1 MTSKHFVSS
10 QKLVQSSQQNSFNNE
25 NDDDTL
31 PLELFSPLNNQAA
44 PGALR
49 DSFSPAFA
57 VRTEAKQDVDT
68 RFTEGS
74 LSP

>member
-1 MTSKHFVSS
+1 MTSKHYVSS
-10 QKLVQSSQQNSFNNE
+10 QKLVQSSQQNSFNE

-31 PLELFSPLNNQAA
+31 PLELFSPLNNQVAQ
-44 PGALR
+44 GALR

-57 VRTEAKQDVDT
+57 VRTEAKQEVDT